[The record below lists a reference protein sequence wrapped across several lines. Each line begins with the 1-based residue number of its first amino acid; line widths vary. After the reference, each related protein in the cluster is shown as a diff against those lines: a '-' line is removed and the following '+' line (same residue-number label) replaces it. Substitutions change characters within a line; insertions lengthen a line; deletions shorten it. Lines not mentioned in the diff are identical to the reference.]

1 MVVLFNAFCL
11 PPITQ
16 VARKDVGDM
25 TPRQQIRDRLTYQDE
40 KTERTRSLFGPNET
54 KLSHR

>member
-40 KTERTRSLFGPNET
+40 KTGSYNLKPQ
-54 KLSHR
+54 